1 MHQIPSLV
9 RLDVF
14 EVGRHRCSIET
25 CHENTVK
32 VPVGLAALEALA
44 RGEVVGHDGALL
56 AVGECGGGRPVPSP
70 LLAMAL
76 PALQLLV
83 ELFAAPNAL
92 GSLRRLLWD
101 RHRSGGLLLV
111 EAR

>member
-44 RGEVVGHDGALL
+44 RGEVVGHDGTLF
-56 AVGECGGGRPVPSP
+56 AVGERGGGRPVSAS
-70 LLAMAL
+70 LLPVAL
-76 PALQLLV
+76 PTFQLLV
-83 ELFAAPNAL
+83 KLLAARNTL
-92 GSLRRLLWD
+92 SSVRGLCGD
-101 RHRSGGLLLV
+101 RHRSGG
-111 EAR
+111 